1 MSGLAREGQIKQST
15 RREFILNTSI
25 TFQWWSNLVHI
36 AQFSMC
42 ESMHPRHST
51 FLHPLQS
58 YEEQRRWSQKL
69 LLQDTQENGSV
80 RPLHIGGR

>member
-1 MSGLAREGQIKQST
+1 
-15 RREFILNTSI
+15 
-25 TFQWWSNLVHI
+25 LVHI

-69 LLQDTQENGSV
+69 LLQDTQENEKEEGKNRRKEKIPSV
-80 RPLHIGGR
+80 KVLE